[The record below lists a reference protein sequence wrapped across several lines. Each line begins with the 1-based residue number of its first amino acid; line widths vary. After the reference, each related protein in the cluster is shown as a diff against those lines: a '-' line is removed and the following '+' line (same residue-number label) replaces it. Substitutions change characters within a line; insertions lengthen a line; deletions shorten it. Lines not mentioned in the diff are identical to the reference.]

1 MHASARLCAH
11 GRQTQGSCGRAA
23 DIEEHAAR
31 IAAWKQAAVARPQ
44 PARILGAGPINPY
57 RTDPSPYPHLTK
69 KMAELKA
76 TQFSK
81 NECLDGMPPLKG

>member
-1 MHASARLCAH
+1 MSAA
-11 GRQTQGSCGRAA
+11 
-23 DIEEHAAR
+23 
-31 IAAWKQAAVARPQ
+31 ARPQ

-57 RTDPSPYPHLTK
+57 RTDPSPYPHRTDREAFTK